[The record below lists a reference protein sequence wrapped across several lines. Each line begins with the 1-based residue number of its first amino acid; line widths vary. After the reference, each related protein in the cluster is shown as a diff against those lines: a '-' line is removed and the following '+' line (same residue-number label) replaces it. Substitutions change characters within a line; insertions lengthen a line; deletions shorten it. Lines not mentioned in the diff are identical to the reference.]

1 MGWNNNGCQ
10 CNTGKLKIV
19 MKHEFDWRDIKR
31 SERNSLVKWANALSE
46 KELNDEYYE
55 AVYDS
60 LGSQTDKMYELGY
73 DMKDIKERE
82 EYEKYLCE
90 KADILENICAERG
103 IGLWD
108 EDEENIIYVSSK
120 SKSK

>member
-1 MGWNNNGCQ
+1 M
-10 CNTGKLKIV
+10 KLKEKNNLI
-19 MKHEFDWRDIKR
+19 
-31 SERNSLVKWANALSE
+31 KWANTLSD
-46 KELNDEYYE
+46 KELKDEYYE

-90 KADILENICAERG
+90 KADVLENICAERG

-108 EDEENIIYVSSK
+108 EDEKNIIYVSSK
-120 SKSK
+120 SES

>member
-1 MGWNNNGCQ
+1 
-10 CNTGKLKIV
+10 

-73 DMKDIKERE
+73 DIADIVERKK
-82 EYEKYLCE
+82 YEKYLGQRADLLGALCE
-90 KADILENICAERG
+90 QRG
-103 IGLWD
+103 IKLWG
-108 EDEENIIYVSSK
+108 EE
-120 SKSK
+120 

>member
-1 MGWNNNGCQ
+1 
-10 CNTGKLKIV
+10 

-31 SERNSLVKWANALSE
+31 SEKNSLVKWANALSE

-108 EDEENIIYVSSK
+108 EYEENIIYVSSK

>member
-1 MGWNNNGCQ
+1 
-10 CNTGKLKIV
+10 
-19 MKHEFDWRDIKR
+19 MKRL
-31 SERNSLVKWANALSE
+31 ERNSLIKWTNRLSD
-46 KELNDEYYE
+46 KELKDEYYD

-73 DMKDIKERE
+73 DMRDIEEQE

-90 KADILENICAERG
+90 KADVLENMCTERG

-108 EDEENIIYVSSK
+108 DDEESGMITNEE
-120 SKSK
+120 